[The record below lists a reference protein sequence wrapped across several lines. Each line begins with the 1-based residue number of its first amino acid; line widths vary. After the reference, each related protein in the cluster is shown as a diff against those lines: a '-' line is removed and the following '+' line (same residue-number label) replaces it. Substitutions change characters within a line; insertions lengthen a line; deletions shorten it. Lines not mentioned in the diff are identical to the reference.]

1 VIVGKKCIMEAAS
14 PGSLLVFCT
23 A

>member
-1 VIVGKKCIMEAAS
+1 VIAGKQCIMEAAS